1 MAYQYIELA
10 FKTTTAKQNILDSV
24 KILKEKNLS
33 PAKMKKA
40 KYDYLQTTVYFYNAD
55 DERIGFIQGN
65 VDNEKPALLTLYC

>member
-10 FKTTTAKQNILDSV
+10 FKTTTAKQNIREAV
-24 KILKEKNLS
+24 KILKEMNLS
-33 PAKMKKA
+33 PAKMRKA
-40 KYDYLQTTVYFYNAD
+40 KYDYLQTTVYFYNSD